1 MQTEIKEQILKI
13 LRVEEIEFLNI
24 DVNIENKTLSAFVC
38 FDNRVV
44 VVIMDNGVFW
54 DTTTIEKLKY
64 QVQEYF
70 TLDFFE
76 NFTVLIVTLNN
87 TQNLKEIRKTNFQ
100 NTSNMNYLF

>member
-1 MQTEIKEQILKI
+1 MQNQIKKQIEKI

-24 DVNIENKTLSAFVC
+24 DVIIENKTLCAFVC

-44 VVIMDNGVFW
+44 VVMDNDVFF
-54 DTTTIEKLKY
+54 DTATIEKVKY
-64 QVQEYF
+64 QMQEYF

-87 TQNLKEIRKTNFQ
+87 TQNLKEIRKTNFE
-100 NTSNMNYLF
+100 NTQNMNYLF

>member
-44 VVIMDNGVFW
+44 VVMDNGVFW